1 MTRRHVQ
8 LILLVCAVAWILFS
22 TVVAPGIVQRAYDGT
37 SFEILNRM
45 VSGRSAHPVE
55 FYLKRWSTVSWTA
68 LAVAMTLL
76 LPLVSFTP
84 GQLFNAWR
92 RYWFRPAPVAYLALL
107 RIIAVGAQLMM
118 LLMEKG
124 YGLGQLAGVAS
135 LPDSMYRPLPA
146 LQVFLLPFG
155 LDARPSFALVT
166 VIYWITAAAGI
177 GALVGWMS
185 RFSLLLFAVGNTFL
199 QAFAYSFGDLHH
211 REALMIITLWLLA
224 FSPAGGV
231 LSLDSYLTSRNSSRR
246 RPLQRKS
253 FLAAWPILLV
263 QNLFGLIYLDAALR
277 KLYAGGVDWVNGYT
291 LQYYL
296 YSDASRRG
304 SAFGLWLARQ
314 HTAAC
319 VLSWVTILWEAT
331 FFLVLIFPRLVWV
344 YLPLG
349 IGLHAGMSLAGVA
362 SFPQF
367 MVLYVVFIPLL
378 WKYGGRAVAVKW
390 GLLRGNVAT
399 ETPLANRPVQQPVI

>member
-1 MTRRHVQ
+1 MTRRQPQ
-8 LILLVCAVAWILFS
+8 LILLVCAVAWMLFS

-68 LAVAMTLL
+68 LAVAMTVL

-84 GQLFNAWR
+84 RQLFNAWR

-107 RIIAVGAQLMM
+107 RIIAVGAQLIM

-146 LQVFLLPFG
+146 LQLLLLPFG

-166 VIYWITAAAGI
+166 AIYWIAAAAGI
-177 GALVGWMS
+177 SALVGWMS
-185 RFSLLLFAVGNTFL
+185 RFSLLLFALGNTFL

-224 FSPAGGV
+224 LSPAGGA
-231 LSLDSYLTSRNSSRR
+231 LSLDSYLASPNSSRR

-291 LQYYL
+291 LQYYI

-304 SAFGLWLARQ
+304 SQFGLWLAQQ
-314 HTAAC
+314 HAAAC
-319 VLSWVTILWEAT
+319 VLSWITILWEGT
-331 FFLVLIFPRLVWV
+331 FFLVLIFPRLVWIICH
-344 YLPLG
+344 LE
-349 IGLHAGMSLAGVA
+349 LACMLVW
-362 SFPQF
+362 
-367 MVLYVVFIPLL
+367 L
-378 WKYGGRAVAVKW
+378 W
-390 GLLRGNVAT
+390 RG
-399 ETPLANRPVQQPVI
+399 